1 MNGDR
6 GHFTLEALIALAL
19 LGLVMATAQI
29 MTAASLG
36 RAARAKVAF
45 DEALRLEQAQLCLPR
60 VGLSGDVPQLCKDG
74 HLPSP
79 PARFGLLRTY
89 SLAMPR
95 SGTADTAVLYR
106 LEFDE

>member
-19 LGLVMATAQI
+19 LGLLMATAQI
-29 MTAASLG
+29 MTAASLD
-36 RAARAKVAF
+36 RSARAKAAF

-60 VGLSGDVPQLCKDG
+60 IRLAGDIPELCGDSHRPG
-74 HLPSP
+74 Q
-79 PARFGLLRTY
+79 PATFGLLRAY
-89 SLAMPR
+89 SLETPSA
-95 SGTADTAVLYR
+95 TASDAPVLYR